1 MEESTVI
8 VEYWQQQGREVVG
21 VALEIFSSL
30 AMEIFSRVA
39 LQISSS
45 EALEIS
51 SSPAP
56 LIIAQL

>member
-1 MEESTVI
+1 MLNTDSSRGEKWSELLWKYFPAMETYSNI
-8 VEYWQQQGREVVG
+8 
-21 VALEIFSSL
+21 S
-30 AMEIFSRVA
+30 MEIFSRVA

>member
-21 VALEIFSSL
+21 VA
-30 AMEIFSRVA
+30 MQIFSRVA